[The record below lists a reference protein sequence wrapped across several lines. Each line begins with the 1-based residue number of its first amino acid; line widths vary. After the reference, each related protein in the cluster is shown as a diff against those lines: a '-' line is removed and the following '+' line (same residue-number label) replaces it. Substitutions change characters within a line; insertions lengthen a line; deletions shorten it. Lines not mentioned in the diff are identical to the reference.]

1 MNIFTTGGH
10 DARRAHAYALHIQ
23 LGLPIGER
31 MPSSVK
37 FASVTGVDG
46 PIVEVAASKM
56 ARDGQDCVI
65 AVYPD
70 EHAATPD
77 WYILLL
83 RQPGGVMATRVF
95 PAATGPDEPLV
106 LVAEDRQRQFGIG
119 EADAIEQ
126 VSITAVARR
135 RRSQRRAAERIA
147 ASARA
152 LGPLCTGGP
161 GPGDVFLDSRGN
173 IVTMASLAA

>member
-1 MNIFTTGGH
+1 MNTPTSGGH

-23 LGLPIGER
+23 LGLPIDDS
-31 MPSSVK
+31 MPSSVR

-46 PIVEVAASKM
+46 AILEAAACKM
-56 ARDGQDCVI
+56 ARDGHDCVI

-70 EHAATPD
+70 EQAVTPD

-83 RQPGGVMATRVF
+83 RQPAGVMATKVF
-95 PAATGPDEPLV
+95 PAATGPEEPLV
-106 LVAEDRQRQFGIG
+106 LVAGDQQRQFAIG
-119 EADAIEQ
+119 ESGAMEQ
-126 VSITAVARR
+126 VSINAVARR

-173 IVTMASLAA
+173 IVTMAPLAA

>member
-1 MNIFTTGGH
+1 MNIPTSGGH

-23 LGLPIGER
+23 LGLPIDDPL
-31 MPSSVK
+31 PSSVK

-46 PIVEVAASKM
+46 PILEAAACKM

-70 EHAATPD
+70 EHAVTPD

-83 RQPGGVMATRVF
+83 RQPGGVMATKVF
-95 PAATGPDEPLV
+95 PAATGPKKPLV
-106 LVAEDRQRQFGIG
+106 LVAEDRQRQFAIG
-119 EADAIEQ
+119 RAGAMEQ
-126 VSITAVARR
+126 VHINSVARR
-135 RRSQRRAAERIA
+135 RRAQRRAAQRIE

-152 LGPLCTGGP
+152 LGPWCTGGP

-173 IVTMASLAA
+173 IVTMAPLAA

>member
-1 MNIFTTGGH
+1 MNTPTSGGH
-10 DARRAHAYALHIQ
+10 GARRAHAYALHIQ
-23 LGLPIGER
+23 LGLPIGGPL
-31 MPSSVK
+31 PSSVK

-46 PIVEVAASKM
+46 PILEVAACKM

-70 EHAATPD
+70 EDAVTPD

-83 RQPGGVMATRVF
+83 RQPGGVMATKVN
-95 PAATGPDEPLV
+95 PATTGPHEPLV
-106 LVAEDRQRQFGIG
+106 LVAEDRQCQFAIG
-119 EADAIEQ
+119 ESGAIQQ
-126 VSITAVARR
+126 VSISANARR
-135 RRSQRRAAERIA
+135 RRSQRRAAERIE

-161 GPGDVFLDSRGN
+161 GPGDIFLDSRGN
-173 IVTMASLAA
+173 IVTMAPLAA

>member
-1 MNIFTTGGH
+1 MNTPKSGGH
-10 DARRAHAYALHIQ
+10 DARRAHAYALHIH
-23 LGLPIGER
+23 LGLPIDDPL
-31 MPSSVK
+31 PSSVK

-46 PIVEVAASKM
+46 PILEVAASKM
-56 ARDGQDCVI
+56 AEDGQDCVI

-70 EHAATPD
+70 EDTVTPD

-83 RQPGGVMATRVF
+83 RQPGGVMATKVN
-95 PAATGPDEPLV
+95 PAAIGPDEPLV
-106 LVAEDRQRQFGIG
+106 LVAEDRQRQFAIG
-119 EADAIEQ
+119 QSGAMEQ
-126 VSITAVARR
+126 VPLNATARR

-152 LGPLCTGGP
+152 LVPLCSGGP
-161 GPGDVFLDSRGN
+161 GPGDVFLDSRGS

>member
-1 MNIFTTGGH
+1 MNTSKCGGH
-10 DARRAHAYALHIQ
+10 DARRAYAYALHVQ
-23 LGLPIGER
+23 LALPIGGP
-31 MPSSVK
+31 MPSSVR

-46 PIVEVAASKM
+46 PILEVAARKM

-70 EHAATPD
+70 EDAVIPD
-77 WYILLL
+77 WHILLL
-83 RQPGGVMATRVF
+83 RQAGGVLATRVN

-106 LVAEDRQRQFGIG
+106 LVAEDRQRQFAIG
-119 EADAIEQ
+119 ESGAMEQ
-126 VSITAVARR
+126 VPLNAISRR

-152 LGPLCTGGP
+152 LGLFCIGGP

-173 IVTMASLAA
+173 IVTMAPFAA